1 MGQMQKQDAGICED
15 EVRSVAVAVAVK
27 LRPYSPIFYPS
38 PEFAAARHFPP
49 FPYSFLVLFSAR

>member
-15 EVRSVAVAVAVK
+15 EVRSVAVK

-38 PEFAAARHFPP
+38 SEFAAARHFP